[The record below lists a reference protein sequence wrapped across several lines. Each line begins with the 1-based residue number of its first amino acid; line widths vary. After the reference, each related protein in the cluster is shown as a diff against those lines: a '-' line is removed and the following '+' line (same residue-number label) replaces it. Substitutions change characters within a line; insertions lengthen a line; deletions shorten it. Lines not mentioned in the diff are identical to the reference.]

1 MDIVWRLGGLADG
14 APGLSVDGMIG
25 WRVDGLT
32 GRMVDG
38 LTCRRVDGLTCRRAD
53 GLTCRRVD
61 ELTGKRVDALIGKLT
76 CRLAVRE
83 LDGGLAC
90 GVCVG
95 LAGGWSLIFCS
106 FPHILYIRQHI
117 LSLTFI
123 SLYIRSLLT
132 ESFSLLSHFKEGCLP
147 AV

>member
-32 GRMVDG
+32 GRM
-38 LTCRRVDGLTCRRAD
+38 VDGLTCRRAD

-123 SLYIRSLLT
+123 FLNI
-132 ESFSLLSHFKEGCLP
+132 
-147 AV
+147 